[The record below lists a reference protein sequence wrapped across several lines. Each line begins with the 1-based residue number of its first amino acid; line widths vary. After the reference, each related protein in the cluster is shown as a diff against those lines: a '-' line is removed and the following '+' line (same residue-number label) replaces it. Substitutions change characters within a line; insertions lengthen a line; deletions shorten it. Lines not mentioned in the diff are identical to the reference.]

1 MKHLL
6 AVRGWARVG
15 TALAVSVLALALA
28 LAGGPAGAAE
38 PANSTPAA
46 GPATSQVGPEY
57 VIGPGDTIQVFVWRS
72 PELSVIVP
80 VRPDGKIST
89 PLVED
94 VVATGKTPSEL
105 ARDMEKV
112 LSAYVR
118 SPQVNIIVTNALG
131 AYSHVTVIGQVAKPQ
146 TVPYKEGM
154 TLMDVV
160 LTVGGLTDF
169 AAGNRAKLVRKGQ
182 DGKDVTIKVHLQDL
196 LRKGAM
202 SENIAMRPGDVLI
215 VPESLF

>member
-6 AVRGWARVG
+6 AVTGWARAGV
-15 TALAVSVLALALA
+15 ALGIALLALASSL
-28 LAGGPAGAAE
+28 PVSTVRAAE
-38 PANSTPAA
+38 PDTAGGAPGPAA
-46 GPATSQVGPEY
+46 SRVGPEY

-72 PELSVIVP
+72 PELSVVIP

-112 LSAYVR
+112 LAAYVR

-131 AYSHVTVIGQVAKPQ
+131 AFSHITVIGQVAKPQ

-154 TLMDVV
+154 TVMDVV
-160 LTVGGLTDF
+160 LAVGGLTDF

-182 DGKDVTIKVHLQDL
+182 DGKEATVKLHLQDL

-202 SENIAMRPGDVLI
+202 SENILLRPGDVLI
-215 VPESLF
+215 VPETLF